1 MGFPTVTQPANA
13 DVYDWARSTDFLLG
27 YPDGASPQLRRH
39 SLNANSD
46 HDILAGIPAGA
57 LQSPFDLGS
66 NTGSFYSLDES
77 IGWTTPDLDAFINFF
92 GNGGAGG
99 GGGRSCSP
107 APFHHQM
114 HHHHHHPPPPSI
126 PRPTSSQSGGG
137 SSLVTELTF
146 ESDSSTST
154 ATTTTC
160 TSSSTNA
167 SSANANAAF
176 VGERQLVE
184 PVQVQVPDA
193 YHHHVQL
200 GGGSSSPVQRKIERG
215 PGSRNPK
222 KFNGYRIKLVTK
234 PVPTANSRKHK
245 VEELDLQGFE
255 ERVAKA
261 PKRTPMCTPARPVQ
275 FSIVPPE
282 LAKKG
287 GHGALKELS
296 EEEKRSKALVRQFGG
311 GCFRCRMLNKK
322 CHASH
327 TGVCPPCKGSP
338 HLCFR
343 LDLDDCSFFRSD
355 TPIHIVPVSEQ
366 TKVWA
371 TDKVMVLKFHCVP
384 LNVSGFCEP
393 LVVDC
398 RKFVP
403 QPGDNLKK
411 SPGGR
416 NPEAFIEVEPYIAHS
431 SDDMYKTLLS
441 RMASYRQAFMI
452 DLMSKG
458 TSSVTISIMKLADH
472 LSKLRPNGIIH
483 CALDIWVGA
492 HLNATERS
500 LCGEEL
506 LGMPPDIIDDETS
519 FLFGHV
525 PIPPQLDNQ
534 LDNLIIKGM
543 VSTATH
549 ILKTIWTKFKAKK
562 KTDWLE
568 LWVSVYII
576 LNTVEFVLKTQQAYV
591 EYLGSTFHRDKILAH
606 WDHHRNLWSW
616 SGNHLVDAFE
626 YYHKKVDMP
635 MGPLLRKENLG
646 DAQTYTDIKLDNES
660 FRLLRQIGEN
670 IQGTY
675 IHPATQ
681 CKFDVRQPVRTISN
695 QESPILVAARNLE
708 PKITKPPPAAKTGVE
723 YETMWTSKIIF
734 IR

>member
-1 MGFPTVTQPANA
+1 MEELDSYLHQYWGHGQ
-13 DVYDWARSTDFLLG
+13 RSTEFLLAC
-27 YPDGASPQLRRH
+27 PDGTSPHLRRR
-39 SLNANSD
+39 SFNANLD
-46 HDILAGIPAGA
+46 HDILANMPAGA
-57 LQSPFDLGS
+57 MQTPFDHSGLYGI
-66 NTGSFYSLDES
+66 DES
-77 IGWTTPDLDAFINFF
+77 LGWTPTLDLDAFVGFYGSN
-92 GNGGAGG
+92 
-99 GGGRSCSP
+99 GRSCSP
-107 APFHHQM
+107 APFHH
-114 HHHHHHPPPPSI
+114 HYHPPPPI
-126 PRPTSSQSGGG
+126 PRPTSSQSLG
-137 SSLVTELTF
+137 TELTF
-146 ESDSSTST
+146 ESDTMTTTSSTSVSS
-154 ATTTTC
+154 
-160 TSSSTNA
+160 TSSSSFNTFA
-167 SSANANAAF
+167 GKP
-176 VGERQLVE
+176 VVE
-184 PVQVQVPDA
+184 PGQVPDA
-193 YHHHVQL
+193 YHRHVQ
-200 GGGSSSPVQRKIERG
+200 SAAASSPVQRKRE
-215 PGSRNPK
+215 PGIRNAK

-234 PVPTANSRKHK
+234 PVPIPNSRKHK
-245 VEELDLQGFE
+245 VEDSEGQLVD
-255 ERVAKA
+255 ERATKA
-261 PKRTPMCTPARPVQ
+261 PKRTVTCTPSRPVQ

-296 EEEKRSKALVRQFGG
+296 EDQKRAKALVRQFGG

-327 TGVCPPCKGSP
+327 TGTCPPCRGSP

-355 TPIHIVPVSEQ
+355 TPIHIVPVSEH
-366 TKVWA
+366 TKIWA
-371 TDKVMVLKFHCVP
+371 SETDMILRFHCVP
-384 LNVSGFCEP
+384 LNVSDFCEP
-393 LVVDC
+393 LVVSC
-398 RKFVP
+398 RKFAP

-416 NPEAFIEVEPYIAHS
+416 HPEAFIEIQPYIASS

-441 RMASYRQAFMI
+441 RMTSYRQAFMI

-458 TSSVTISIMKLADH
+458 TSMVTINIMKLADH

-506 LGMPPDIIDDETS
+506 LGMPPDIIDDSSS

-543 VSTATH
+543 VSTAAH

-576 LNTVEFVLKTQQAYV
+576 LNTVEFVLKTQQEYV

-626 YYHKKVDMP
+626 YYHKKVGMP
-635 MGPLLRKENLG
+635 MGPLLRKENLP
-646 DAQTYTDIKLDNES
+646 DAQTYTDIRLDNES
-660 FRLLRQIGEN
+660 LRLLRQIGEH
-670 IQGTY
+670 IQVAVQ
-675 IHPATQ
+675 H
-681 CKFDVRQPVRTISN
+681 
-695 QESPILVAARNLE
+695 QEPIA
-708 PKITKPPPAAKTGVE
+708 TKPPPVEKTGVE
-723 YETMWTSKIIF
+723 YETMWTSKITF
-734 IR
+734 MR